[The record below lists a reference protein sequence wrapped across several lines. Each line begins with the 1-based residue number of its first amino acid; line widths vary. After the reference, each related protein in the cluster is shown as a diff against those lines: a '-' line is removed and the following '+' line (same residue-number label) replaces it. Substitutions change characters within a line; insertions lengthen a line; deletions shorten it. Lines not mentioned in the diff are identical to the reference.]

1 MRLITINA
9 HKKIDMHY
17 LAKMQDEGSD
27 SAYPTL
33 PARIAQWV
41 RALDFKTRGFGFD
54 SQAGQSNNY

>member
-1 MRLITINA
+1 
-9 HKKIDMHY
+9 MHY